1 MRVAGTRTMPSARA
15 WSPARA
21 GGGLPG
27 PGARTGEPGGSG
39 SRSPGPAWPAPEP
52 PARSQAREPGQGRG
66 SGRPLP
72 GAGGPERCPR
82 VLQPR
87 WGSWPRPASS
97 PCRPPSSWGGSST
110 SSTRTPRRISAVT
123 WPASASH
130 SAASSCAGPLPTP
143 SASTS
148 CKPQVRAS
156 RGPAVGHRAHTA
168 TLGPLLPAPRP
179 CGQAP
184 GARCRPTGGL
194 GSNSL
199 PQLPLHTAG
208 VSVGTE
214 PGCLGTL
221 EPGLQSAAGPLSL
234 CGRAGLPSVPTHPCR
249 RSWLPAPGTWQ
260 GQVVPGW

>member
-15 WSPARA
+15 RSPAWA

-52 PARSQAREPGQGRG
+52 PARSQARELGRG
-66 SGRPLP
+66 GAAAAPPP

-110 SSTRTPRRISAVT
+110 SSTQTPRRISAVT

-130 SAASSCAGPLPTP
+130 SAASSCAGPLPMP

-156 RGPAVGHRAHTA
+156 RGPAVGAP
-168 TLGPLLPAPRP
+168 GPHGHPGPPPPGTTPMRTGSRGQVSPYRWPWVKLPPPAPPSHGRGE
-179 CGQAP
+179 CEDRARVSGDF
-184 GARCRPTGGL
+184 GAWPPVSCRPSEPL
-194 GSNSL
+194 WACWPAIRPHPSL
-199 PQLPLHTAG
+199 P
-208 VSVGTE
+208 
-214 PGCLGTL
+214 
-221 EPGLQSAAGPLSL
+221 
-234 CGRAGLPSVPTHPCR
+234 
-249 RSWLPAPGTWQ
+249 
-260 GQVVPGW
+260 

>member
-1 MRVAGTRTMPSARA
+1 MWQARGRCHL
-15 WSPARA
+15 PERGHQRGRE
-21 GGGLPG
+21 GGSQAPERGQ
-27 PGARTGEPGGSG
+27 ESPGGAAV
-39 SRSPGPAWPAPEP
+39 GP
-52 PARSQAREPGQGRG
+52 RVRR
-66 SGRPLP
+66 GRPLSHQLAVRPGSWGRGRAAAAPPP
-72 GAGGPERCPR
+72 GASGPERCPR

-184 GARCRPTGGL
+184 GASCRPTGGL

-249 RSWLPAPGTWQ
+249 RSWPPAPGTWQ